1 MSNYLHIIGIFPIIV
16 SLFCI
21 LEFRKLIKNYTEAPL
36 SRHLLLQKL
45 RDYKRPN
52 DKIHELINNG
62 DLISLKRGLYV
73 AGPNADLPIP
83 ESFLIANNLR
93 GPSYVSLESALS
105 YLGFIPERTYE
116 ISSVTTKSSKK
127 FRTPLGR
134 FDYQK
139 LPTPYYAFGIQWMQ
153 LKPGQYAL
161 MASPEKAVC
170 DKIVLTPHIN
180 LRSIKQ
186 TVAFLFD
193 DMRMDEELLNSLNVD
208 MIDSWISDSPKK
220 SSLKILISTL
230 NEIC

>member
-1 MSNYLHIIGIFPIIV
+1 
-16 SLFCI
+16 
-21 LEFRKLIKNYTEAPL
+21 
-36 SRHLLLQKL
+36 
-45 RDYKRPN
+45 
-52 DKIHELINNG
+52 
-62 DLISLKRGLYV
+62 
-73 AGPNADLPIP
+73 
-83 ESFLIANNLR
+83 
-93 GPSYVSLESALS
+93 
-105 YLGFIPERTYE
+105 
-116 ISSVTTKSSKK
+116 
-127 FRTPLGR
+127 
-134 FDYQK
+134 
-139 LPTPYYAFGIQWMQ
+139 
-153 LKPGQYAL
+153 